1 MHFLTDPLI
10 CLKYNQRVN
19 MVSYLIVRVPFE
31 GEGESPSKALVFLF
45 HWRTMLET
53 EREPDS
59 DSKEL
64 VVLVATSAP
73 GSPMAC
79 FWLILPATLSVI
91 GLARR
96 RKAETWKSRRRK
108 KSPDK

>member
-1 MHFLTDPLI
+1 
-10 CLKYNQRVN
+10 
-19 MVSYLIVRVPFE
+19 MVSDLIVRVPFE
-31 GEGESPSKALVFLF
+31 EEGESPSKALVFLF

-59 DSKEL
+59 DSKEV
-64 VVLVATSAP
+64 VVLVETSEL
-73 GSPMAC
+73 GSPMVC

-96 RKAETWKSRRRK
+96 RKAET
-108 KSPDK
+108 